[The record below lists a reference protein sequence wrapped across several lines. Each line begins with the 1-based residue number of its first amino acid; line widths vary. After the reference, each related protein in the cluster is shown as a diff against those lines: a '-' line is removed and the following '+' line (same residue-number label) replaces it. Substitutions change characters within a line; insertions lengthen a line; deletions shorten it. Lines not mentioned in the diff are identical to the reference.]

1 MATPWERYLH
11 ELKFYASIPYVGHG
25 LNLLIPTSESNG
37 GRGFILLLQQILSRP
52 TARAVSRRSR
62 QNTHYVRSL
71 VSSILLRK
79 KINEL
84 FESQEAKQTTEFG
97 VGVEDTYSI
106 CYQPCMSD
114 EALQVK

>member
-52 TARAVSRRSR
+52 TATQLAREENNTSLRSS
-62 QNTHYVRSL
+62 V
-71 VSSILLRK
+71 VSSNLLRK

-114 EALQVK
+114 EALQDK